1 MRWIGILL
9 LAMLGACS
17 TTRSVTVTAVPGD
30 AALKLDGESIGTGTA
45 TRDIVFQN
53 AQDVHVIAASR
64 LGYKDQSV
72 TLMRDDGRDLIRLEL
87 KPQSKHIHVLVE
99 PVAAIVSV
107 DGKAV
112 SADPVSDRAVDLDF
126 TVDASNKWTTHEIS
140 AERVGFAT
148 ARATVAWADAG
159 SDYTLVMGPM
169 TRDVSI
175 TTNPPGAAV
184 ALDGKSIG
192 VSPTTMPAVPF
203 MYDILKS
210 QYATHKITVSKPG
223 YDPVDRAIS
232 FNDPAAAYAINLEPK
247 SKTVR
252 IVTDPAGAVVTID
265 GKELARDA
273 AGISSG
279 ALQFPPV
286 DEKGTLRT
294 FTAAVSKKTA
304 DSEWE
309 PGQLTIAY
317 DDGKA
322 DYSIA
327 LKEIK
332 TRPLDELTV
341 EFSRN
346 MQGVWEAAPKVVST
360 LARKDVTEG
369 PDRQQPVQLVRA
381 ERGTTI
387 NSLAMSP
394 DGTQLMFTE
403 VWGTTKD
410 DLRSRILVI
419 KPDGTGGTE
428 QLTDGKAL
436 DLFPSFTPAGDQ
448 IVFSSNRAGKKLSV
462 WEKSAVGAPGT
473 AQLTSNDEQ
482 ELWPAVDADPQPRL
496 FYEALLDDR
505 DEPRLYMTQI
515 GRTIR
520 TELTTVPVTQPRVS
534 PKADNLVFAS
544 VNAKTGNRELFIMPD
559 KGGLTHNLTNTPDS
573 DNFDPVWSK
582 DGSRIAFVSD
592 RGLDEDRHHNRDI
605 WYIDMAHPER
615 PVQITTNGSVDDCP
629 TWDPS
634 GDAIYFRS
642 NRGGEWGIWK
652 IAVK

>member
-1 MRWIGILL
+1 
-9 LAMLGACS
+9 
-17 TTRSVTVTAVPGD
+17 
-30 AALKLDGESIGTGTA
+30 
-45 TRDIVFQN
+45 
-53 AQDVHVIAASR
+53 
-64 LGYKDQSV
+64 
-72 TLMRDDGRDLIRLEL
+72 
-87 KPQSKHIHVLVE
+87 
-99 PVAAIVSV
+99 
-107 DGKAV
+107 
-112 SADPVSDRAVDLDF
+112 
-126 TVDASNKWTTHEIS
+126 
-140 AERVGFAT
+140 
-148 ARATVAWADAG
+148 
-159 SDYTLVMGPM
+159 MGPM

>member
-1 MRWIGILL
+1 
-9 LAMLGACS
+9 
-17 TTRSVTVTAVPGD
+17 
-30 AALKLDGESIGTGTA
+30 
-45 TRDIVFQN
+45 
-53 AQDVHVIAASR
+53 
-64 LGYKDQSV
+64 
-72 TLMRDDGRDLIRLEL
+72 
-87 KPQSKHIHVLVE
+87 
-99 PVAAIVSV
+99 VAAIVSV

-148 ARATVAWADAG
+148 ARATVSWADAG

-184 ALDGKSIG
+184 ALDGKSVG

-273 AGISSG
+273 AGVSSG

-605 WYIDMAHPER
+605 WYFDMAHPER